1 MILGIIWDVDP
12 NLIDGWRTPN
22 KYGLLFVTGLI
33 IGYYVIKRMFKA
45 EKVPEAWLDKLLIYI
60 VIATIVGARLGHVFF
75 YDWAYYSQ
83 HLLEIFQV
91 WKGGLASHGGAIG
104 ILIALYIYSK
114 VVSKKSFWWIMDRI
128 VAPVAIAGTFIRL
141 GNLMNSEI
149 IGTPTNLPW
158 GFKFIHESYEYMVD
172 VNGKMVHVFRHP
184 TQLYEAFGY
193 LMSFFILLY
202 LFWKTKLKEK
212 SGFLFGLFL
221 VFIFGWRFFVEFFK
235 VGQAARDAHLE
246 IDTGQWLSIP
256 FVIGGIVIMIL
267 ANKKRLNSKE
277 EKLES

>member
-12 NLIDGWRTPN
+12 NLIEGWRTPN

-45 EKVPEAWLDKLLIYI
+45 ENIPEAKLDKLLIYVI
-60 VIATIVGARLGHVFF
+60 IATIVGARLGHVFF

-83 HLLEIFQV
+83 HLSEIVQV

-104 ILIALYIYSK
+104 VLIALIIYSK
-114 VVSKKSFWWIMDRI
+114 VVAKKPVWWILDRI
-128 VAPVAIAGTFIRL
+128 VAPIAITGTFIRF

-158 GFKFIHESYEYMVD
+158 GFKFIHESYDHMVE

-184 TQLYEAFGY
+184 TQLYEALGY
-193 LMSFFILLY
+193 LASFFILLY
-202 LFWKTKLKEK
+202 MFWKTKIKEK
-212 SGFLFGLFL
+212 NGFLFGLFL

-267 ANKKRLNSKE
+267 ASKKRLNPKE
-277 EKLES
+277 QTKA